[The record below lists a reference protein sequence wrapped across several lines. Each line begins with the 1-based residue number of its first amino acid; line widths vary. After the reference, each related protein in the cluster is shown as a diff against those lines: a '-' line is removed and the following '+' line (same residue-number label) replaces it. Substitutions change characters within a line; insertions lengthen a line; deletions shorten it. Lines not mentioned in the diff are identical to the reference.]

1 MNKTISINISGFV
14 FNIEEQAYEHLKQ
27 YLDKIRNNFNNEEE
41 RDEIMADIELRIAEL
56 FQEKIAPNK
65 EVIVDE
71 DIVQIQDILGLP
83 EDFASDE
90 DEKYHTES
98 DEKTT
103 NDQNQTTKS
112 KRLFRDT
119 DNATFAGICS
129 GLGYY
134 FNVDRVVFRIIF
146 ILLFIL
152 FGTGVLLY
160 IILWLVVPEA
170 KTTSDK
176 IEMKGGAVNVES
188 IKEHVSNIKQTISDK
203 SKSANVSEKVRG
215 VVDKSV
221 VVGLSVFQAV
231 SKVFGVGFTIGGIFM
246 FVFLMII
253 LFGNSGI
260 IPFIGPD
267 RIDGIP
273 MLIEIIYPGQE
284 PSLLIFI
291 SLILVLTIPI
301 IALVTLGVR
310 ILFNYRQNI
319 KIVAWTFAIVWSVAI
334 GILFAYNVQLAS
346 NFKSDKQIRYS
357 MPLEN
362 AGSDELIIS
371 VMEDDQ
377 FSNHIDPY
385 DNWGA
390 AELVK
395 VDEEFIYFGLPQLKI
410 IAIQDTGDFRV
421 SIIKE
426 SHGATTSEA
435 INNIER
441 IDYPIISK
449 GNKLFLSP
457 YLKMPKEDKL
467 RAQYVRVEILVPRG
481 KIVKFGE
488 NIDRV
493 LRHLDDEPIPYATH
507 YEGTEWI
514 SLRTNFYKKGS
525 GDYNL
530 YKTFVTNGDE
540 LIDKILD
547 GRTEEEPDE
556 QEED

>member
-27 YLDKIRNNFNNEEE
+27 YLDKIRNNFNNEDE

-65 EVIVDE
+65 EVVVEE

-83 EDFASDE
+83 EDFASD
-90 DEKYHTES
+90 DEENYQN
-98 DEKTT
+98 EKTEKSSH
-103 NDQNQTTKS
+103 DQNQTVKS

-119 DNATFAGICS
+119 DNGTFAGICS

-134 FNVDRVVFRIIF
+134 FDVDRVVFRIIF
-146 ILLFIL
+146 VLLFIL

-176 IEMKGGAVNVES
+176 IEMKGGAVNVGS
-188 IKEHVSNIKQTISDK
+188 IKEHVSNIKQTITDK
-203 SKSANVSEKVRG
+203 RNASNVSEKVRG
-215 VVDKSV
+215 VVDKGV
-221 VVGLSVFQAV
+221 VVGLTVFQAV

-253 LFGNSGI
+253 MFGNTGI
-260 IPFIGPD
+260 IPFMGPD

-273 MLIEIIYPGQE
+273 QLIEIIYPGQE
-284 PSLLIFI
+284 PSSLIFI
-291 SLILVLTIPI
+291 SLVLVLTIPL

-319 KIVAWTFAIVWSVAI
+319 KIVAWTFAIVWSVAV
-334 GILFAYNVQLAS
+334 GVLFVYSTQLAS
-346 NFKSDKQIRYS
+346 NFKSDKEIRYS

-377 FSNHIDPY
+377 FSNHLDPY
-385 DNWGA
+385 DDWGA
-390 AELVK
+390 SELVK
-395 VDEEFIYFGLPQLKI
+395 VDEDFIYFGLPQLKV
-410 IAIQDTGDFRV
+410 IAVKDTGDFRV

-426 SHGATTSEA
+426 SHGATTRDA

-449 GNKLFLSP
+449 DNKLFLSP
-457 YLKMPKEDKL
+457 YLKMPREDKL

-481 KIVKFGE
+481 KIVKFGK

-493 LRHLDDEPIPYATH
+493 LRHLDDEPIPYANH

-514 SLRTNFYKKGS
+514 SLRTNFYQKGS
-525 GDYNL
+525 RDYNL
-530 YKTFVTNGDE
+530 YETIVDISEKAS
-540 LIDKILD
+540 
-547 GRTEEEPDE
+547 EEEPDE